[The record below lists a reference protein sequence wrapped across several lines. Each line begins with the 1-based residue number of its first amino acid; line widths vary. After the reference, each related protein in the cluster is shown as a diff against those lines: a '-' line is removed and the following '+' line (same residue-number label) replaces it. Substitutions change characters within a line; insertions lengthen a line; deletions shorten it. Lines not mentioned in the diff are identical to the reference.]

1 MRTQKSLSKYNLY
14 CILAICQFA
23 FFPFIGKAQD
33 STRKLLDINNSK
45 LIKSVNKFLD
55 SNQKKINNTILNKA
69 NELKENLNKGLNSK
83 IQSVAPLIE
92 DRPLPYETLT
102 KKKYT
107 LGRRAYQNTMAQ
119 YNYFFNGT
127 EELKDFINRAR
138 LENEDDYT
146 SDLIPFYDYSLNTT
160 AKNSIDSIVYRC
172 NANIVLHDLRSN
184 WVDDSYLLLAK
195 AYLFHKNFDTAAS
208 ILQFINYSFDD
219 KENGMDVPI
228 GSNLRNTKGK
238 FSIATADNNR
248 FWENENVRNE
258 SMLWQARTYFE
269 TGALTEGI
277 SLLQLLKSDAIFPKK
292 LHPFLNEQMAYGYYQ
307 MELYDSAASYLA
319 NAIPNAP
326 DELAKSRWYFL
337 IAQLWQKKEN
347 WKNAYTWYKKASEHS
362 VNPIVGVYSNINM
375 TRIDAQNSNKP
386 WLDLAY
392 QLERMGKREKY
403 SLYKDIIYFEMAKLA
418 IQNKAFDKAN
428 EWLIVSI
435 KKNLSNFSQK
445 QKAFELLGAINYN
458 NSQYPISRLA
468 YDSVSTILKSNP
480 NFEQILLRKK
490 WMSTIEKNNQILQL
504 EDTLQY
510 IYHIPAESQ
519 KGYYTAWQKRL
530 KKEGDKIKSIFIDS
544 SLNKTA
550 NEDLNFNT
558 INNKSNTFGN
568 TGNNFSNTGFQ
579 NNNQANNNLG
589 DNNRSNSGGSD
600 FYFDNKN
607 LVTQGKQSFIQK
619 WGERPNVDQ
628 WRRKVS
634 ASVAYSTAK
643 QINADPLTIVIKD
656 TAKKDSIS
664 AITDANIAALIKDSV
679 SLITSA
685 TNWNNA
691 ALKNAQIFLLEL
703 TDFEKAY
710 PLYKLIIQKNIA
722 PTTTERAML
731 DLASH
736 YIHIGKQNSADSLI
750 EIVENKFPT
759 GFYISQKNAQQNKV
773 KKERSIIEDY
783 KEAYFL
789 TQIGNWD
796 SLANLALELN
806 KSLRGTKWF
815 TPFQFLKVKMYAQQ
829 KEDSTAIVLLD
840 SIILQNN
847 NERIRDKAKN
857 IISEIKKRKDTEAY
871 LTSLKI
877 TMPEQVS
884 ILFDTTV
891 AATSIAKETAKP
903 IVKAEDKNIAIG
915 KQPAKAAPL
924 VAEVPEPSLI
934 FTKDSSEP
942 HYVAIVTNK
951 VKPVFVKEMQ
961 TAFSLLNNDE
971 FNKQKLNVTYVQFEA
986 DTYILWIGPFN
997 NLNASAQYLNKVKP
1011 RLSAEIISFV
1021 SPKQYEMYLL
1031 GKSNILLVK
1040 SQEDLLL
1047 YKQFMLNNIYKP

>member
-1 MRTQKSLSKYNLY
+1 MRTQKSLSTYYLC
-14 CILAICQFA
+14 CILAICHFA
-23 FFPFIGKAQD
+23 FLPYMGKAQD

-55 SNQKKINNTILNKA
+55 SNQKKINSTILNKA
-69 NELKENLNKGLNSK
+69 NTLKGNLNTGLNSK
-83 IQSVAPLIE
+83 VQSVAPLLE

-119 YNYFFNGT
+119 FNYFFNGT
-127 EELKDFINRAR
+127 EELKGFIKKAR

-146 SDLIPFYDYSLNTT
+146 SDLIPFYDYSLNNT

-228 GSNLRNTKGK
+228 GSNLRNTKVK

-277 SLLQLLKSDAIFPKK
+277 SLLQLLKSDALFPKN

-307 MELYDSAASYLA
+307 MELYDSAATYLI

-362 VNPIVGVYSNINM
+362 VNPVVGVYSKINM

-435 KKNLSNFSQK
+435 KKNVANFSQK

-490 WMSTIEKNNQILQL
+490 WMSTIDKNHQIIQQ

-510 IYHIPAESQ
+510 IYRLPAESQ
-519 KGYYTAWQKRL
+519 KAYYTAWQKRA
-530 KKEGDKIKSIFIDS
+530 KKEADKLTSLFTDS
-544 SLNKTA
+544 TLSKTA
-550 NEDLNFNT
+550 SDDVNFNMV
-558 INNKSNTFGN
+558 NNNVNAFGN
-568 TGNNFSNTGFQ
+568 NGNNFSNTGFQ
-579 NNNQANNNLG
+579 NNNQANNNFSN
-589 DNNRSNSGGSD
+589 NNRGNSGGTD
-600 FYFDNKN
+600 FYFDSKN
-607 LVTQGKQSFIQK
+607 LVAQGKQNFIQK

-628 WRRKVS
+628 WRRKAS
-634 ASVAYSTAK
+634 ASVAYSTTK
-643 QINADPLTIVIKD
+643 PTNSNPLTIEIKD
-656 TAKKDSIS
+656 TAKKDSTSNTAS
-664 AITDANIAALIKDSV
+664 ATIAALINDSA
-679 SLITSA
+679 SFNISA

-691 ALKNAQIFLLEL
+691 ALINAQTFLLEL
-703 TDFEKAY
+703 NDFEKAY
-710 PLYKLIIQKNIA
+710 PLYKLIIQKNIT
-722 PTTTERAML
+722 PKTTERAML

-750 EIVENKFPT
+750 QIVENRFPT
-759 GFYISQKNAQQNKV
+759 GFYVSQKTAQQNKV
-773 KKERSIIEDY
+773 KKERSIIEEY

-796 SLANLALELN
+796 SLANLAIDLN

-829 KEDSTAIVLLD
+829 RQDSTAMVLLD

-857 IISEIKKRKDTEAY
+857 IIAEIKKRKDTEAY

-877 TMPEQVS
+877 VMPEQVL
-884 ILFDTTV
+884 ITFDTTI
-891 AATSIAKETAKP
+891 ATPALAKEMAKP
-903 IVKAEDKNIAIG
+903 IAKAAAKSLADNNQA
-915 KQPAKAAPL
+915 AKAAPIA
-924 VAEVPEPSLI
+924 VEAPEPSI
-934 FTKDSSEP
+934 VFTKDSSEP

-961 TAFSLLNNDE
+961 TAFSLLNNEE
-971 FNKQKLNVTYVQFEA
+971 FTKQKLNVTYVQFEA
-986 DTYILWIGPFN
+986 ETYILWIGPFN

-1011 RLSAEIISFV
+1011 RLSSEIISFV
-1021 SPKQYEMYLL
+1021 PPKQYEMYLL
-1031 GKSNILLVK
+1031 GKSNILLIK

>member
-1 MRTQKSLSKYNLY
+1 MRTRKSLSKYNLL

-23 FFPFIGKAQD
+23 FLPFLGKAQD
-33 STRKLLDINNSK
+33 STRKLLDVNNSK

-55 SNQKKINNTILNKA
+55 SSQKKINNSIFNKA
-69 NELKENLNKGLNSK
+69 NTLKGNLNAGLNSK
-83 IQSVAPLIE
+83 IQSVAPLLE

-107 LGRRAYQNTMAQ
+107 LSRRAYQNTMAQ
-119 YNYFFNGT
+119 FNYFFNGT
-127 EELKDFINRAR
+127 EELKDFIKKAR
-138 LENEDDYT
+138 IENEDDYT
-146 SDLIPFYDYSLNTT
+146 SDLIPFYDYSLNST
-160 AKNSIDSIVYRC
+160 AKNSIDSIIYRC

-184 WVDDSYLLLAK
+184 WIDDSYLLLAK

-208 ILQFINYSFDD
+208 ILQFINYSFDN

-307 MELYDSAASYLA
+307 MELYDSAATYLI

-347 WKNAYTWYKKASEHS
+347 WKNAYTWYKQASEHS
-362 VNPIVGVYSNINM
+362 VNPIVGVYSKINM

-392 QLERMGKREKY
+392 QLERMGQREKY

-435 KKNLSNFSQK
+435 KKNVANFSQK

-458 NSQYPISRLA
+458 NSQYAIARLA

-490 WMSTIEKNNQILQL
+490 WMSTIDNNHQILQL

-510 IYHIPAESQ
+510 IYHIPAEKQ
-519 KGYYTAWQKRL
+519 KGYYTAWQKRI
-530 KKEGDKIKSIFIDS
+530 KKEADKIKSLFTDS
-544 SLNKTA
+544 SLNKSASDELDFNLA
-550 NEDLNFNT
+550 NNNT
-558 INNKSNTFGN
+558 NTFGN
-568 TGNNFSNTGFQ
+568 NGNNFSNTGFQ
-579 NNNQANNNLG
+579 NNNQSNNNFSN
-589 DNNRSNSGGSD
+589 NNRGNSGGTD
-600 FYFDNKN
+600 FYFDNKS
-607 LVTQGKQSFIQK
+607 LVAQGKQSFIQK

-628 WRRKVS
+628 WRRKAS
-634 ASVAYSTAK
+634 ASVAYSAAK
-643 QINADPLTIVIKD
+643 QTNLNPLSIIIND
-656 TAKKDSIS
+656 TAKKDSTS
-664 AITDANIAALIKDSV
+664 NTTTATIAALIKDSM
-679 SLITSA
+679 SFNTSA
-685 TNWNNA
+685 FNWNNA
-691 ALKNAQIFLLEL
+691 ALKNAQTFLLEL
-703 TDFEKAY
+703 NDFEKAF
-710 PLYKLIIQKNIA
+710 PLYKLIIQKNMT

-736 YIHIGKQNSADSLI
+736 FIHIGKQNSADSLI
-750 EIVENKFPT
+750 QIVENRFPT
-759 GFYISQKNAQQNKV
+759 GFYVSQKTAQQNKV

-796 SLANLALELN
+796 SLANLALDLN

-829 KEDSTAIVLLD
+829 RQDSTAIVLLD

-857 IISEIKKRKDTEAY
+857 IIAEIKKRKDTEAY

-877 TMPEQVS
+877 VMPEQVL
-884 ILFDTTV
+884 ITFDTTI
-891 AATSIAKETAKP
+891 ATPALAKG
-903 IVKAEDKNIAIG
+903 I
-915 KQPAKAAPL
+915 AKAADENIAADKQAAK
-924 VAEVPEPSLI
+924 VAPEPSI
-934 FTKDSSEP
+934 VFTKDSSEP
-942 HYVAIVTNK
+942 YYVAIVTNK

-971 FNKQKLNVTYVQFEA
+971 FIKQKLNVTYVQFEA
-986 DTYILWIGPFN
+986 ETYILWIGPFN

-1031 GKSNILLVK
+1031 GKSNILLIK
-1040 SQEDLLL
+1040 SQEELLL